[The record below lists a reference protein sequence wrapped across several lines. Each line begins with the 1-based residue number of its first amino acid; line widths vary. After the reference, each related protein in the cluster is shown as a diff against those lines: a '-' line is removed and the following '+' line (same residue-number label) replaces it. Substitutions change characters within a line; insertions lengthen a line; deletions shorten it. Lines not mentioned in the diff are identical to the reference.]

1 MGEERMWS
9 GKKGE
14 ERRECILNSTHL
26 KSFLFCIS
34 SFEKL
39 EEKREGNLF

>member
-1 MGEERMWS
+1 MEW
-9 GKKGE
+9 E
-14 ERRECILNSTHL
+14 ERRGEKGMYSKFHPPQI
-26 KSFLFCIS
+26 FFVFCIS